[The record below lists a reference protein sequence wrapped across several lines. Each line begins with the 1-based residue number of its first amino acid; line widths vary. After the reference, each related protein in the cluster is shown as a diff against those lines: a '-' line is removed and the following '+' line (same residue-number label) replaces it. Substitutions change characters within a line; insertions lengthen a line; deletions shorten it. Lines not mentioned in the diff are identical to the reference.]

1 MQRAVYAHRLQTEGL
16 LSFKLRV
23 TLCGNFHERERG
35 MICEVDGN
43 GNFKRAEV
51 GTETEM
57 GMGIGRREWER
68 MRMKDSFLHTSI
80 QDGQ

>member
-1 MQRAVYAHRLQTEGL
+1 VYNIICPYKTLCKRRYRAFTEGFVQRAVYAHRLQTEGL

-51 GTETEM
+51 GTET
-57 GMGIGRREWER
+57 
-68 MRMKDSFLHTSI
+68 
-80 QDGQ
+80 